1 MLLALTTGPQDHR
14 TTGPQD
20 HRTTGR
26 QDHRT
31 TGPFFQ
37 QTNHKSTNPEM
48 NETMTT
54 PQNRS
59 SVDNSSDEIDLGKL
73 LGILLDA
80 KWIILVTTFLF
91 AVGGVAV
98 ALLSTPIYKADA
110 LIQIEQKS
118 SGGISSLVGD
128 MGELFSQESSATTEI
143 EIIKSRMILGDTVD
157 KFNLTTVA
165 EPKYLPVIG
174 KGLARIAGKVNQ
186 IEISRYT
193 VPEYA
198 QEMKHTLV
206 VLDAEKKTYQLVRGD
221 EQVVLQGVAGELAKN
236 DGYELFVT
244 ELRSHNEQ
252 EFSLSQQ
259 SRLEA
264 IEWLKKNLAIS
275 ERGKQTGILMLSF
288 EGENR
293 NQISEI
299 LNHISQTYFLQNVER
314 NSAEAEKSLTFLK
327 GHLPDIKNS
336 LTTAEDTL
344 NRFRQDNE
352 SIDLGLEAKSTLD
365 VMVKLEAQLNE
376 LTFKESEISQRFT
389 KDHPAYRSLL
399 DKRETLLKERERLNQ
414 QVQKLPKTQRE
425 VLRMTRDVEV
435 NQQIYIQLLNKVQEL
450 SIIKAGTVGNV
461 RILDEAQ
468 SYANP
473 VKPKKPLIVVLATM
487 LGGMLSVAL
496 VLVKAALHRGVE
508 NPDEIEQIGLSVYAS
523 VPKSNLQLELANKL
537 ARKKR
542 NTDLTLLAE
551 SNPADLS
558 IEALRG
564 LRTSLHFAMMEAKN
578 NVLMISGP
586 APGIGKSFVS
596 TNFAAVAA
604 KTGQKVLLIDADM
617 RKGYLQQCFGLNWEN
632 GLSDLLSG
640 KVTRD
645 VAVQSAKVENLDIIT
660 RGQVPP
666 NPSELLMHPRFKELV
681 DWASENYDLVII
693 DTPPVLAVTDPSIV
707 GAIAGTT
714 LMVARFGQNT
724 VKEVDVARSRFE
736 QAGIEVKG
744 VILNA
749 IEKKASS
756 SYGYG
761 YYNYSYGDSTK
772 AQ

>member
-1 MLLALTTGPQDHR
+1 
-14 TTGPQD
+14 
-20 HRTTGR
+20 
-26 QDHRT
+26 
-31 TGPFFQ
+31 
-37 QTNHKSTNPEM
+37 M

-80 KWIILVTTFLF
+80 KWIILVTTFFF

-221 EQVVLQGVAGELAKN
+221 EQVVLKGVAGELAKN

-244 ELRSHNEQ
+244 ELRSHNDQ
-252 EFSLSQQ
+252 EFAIGQR

-264 IEWLKKNLAIS
+264 IEWLKQNLAIS
-275 ERGKQTGILMLSF
+275 ERGKQTGILQLSF

-293 NQISEI
+293 KQIGEL

-327 GHLPDIKNS
+327 GHLPDIKTS

-468 SYANP
+468 SYAKP
-473 VKPKKPLIVVLATM
+473 VKPKKPLIVVLATL

-681 DWASENYDLVII
+681 DWASEHYDLVII
-693 DTPPVLAVTDPSIV
+693 ETPPVLAVTDPSIV

-724 VKEVDVARSRFE
+724 VKEIDVARSRFE

-761 YYNYSYGDSTK
+761 YYNYSYGESNK
-772 AQ
+772 A